1 MSSTRKQLRTLR
13 GKTSMNMITKLIKT
27 ISQHEITLP
36 GHSSVVQMSLVTA
49 QMLTLKHLLKHHTT
63 VK

>member
-1 MSSTRKQLRTLR
+1 
-13 GKTSMNMITKLIKT
+13 MNMITKLIKT